1 MVTHDPLEATGL
13 ELQDVLEASIS
24 DSLVLHDVVEDDISD
39 SLVLHDV
46 VEDDISDSLV
56 LHDVV
61 EAGIS
66 DSLVLHDVVEA
77 GISDSLVLH
86 DVVEAGISDSLVLH
100 DVVEAGISDSVWVS
114 SSAFCRN
121 TAFHTLAAADLP
133 IFIFSFVP
141 LTISSKL
148 GSTIL
153 RAHTAGTVHPAYLPS
168 CHSTIIMSSFSVT
181 AL

>member
-1 MVTHDPLEATGL
+1 MLHD
-13 ELQDVLEASIS
+13 VVEASIS
-24 DSLVLHDVVEDDISD
+24 DSLVLHDV
-39 SLVLHDV
+39 
-46 VEDDISDSLV
+46 
-56 LHDVV
+56 
-61 EAGIS
+61 
-66 DSLVLHDVVEA
+66 
-77 GISDSLVLH
+77 SDSLVLH

-114 SSAFCRN
+114 SSAFCWN

-153 RAHTAGTVHPAYLPS
+153 RAHTAGTVLLAYLPS
-168 CHSTIIMSSFSVT
+168 CHSTIITSSFFSVT
-181 AL
+181 ADIEALGYCLLSSVTTNC

>member
-1 MVTHDPLEATGL
+1 MHMYIDSNTRGFNSILDLIFFFTAFALVTHDPLEATGL

-24 DSLVLHDVVEDDISD
+24 DSLVLHDVVED
-39 SLVLHDV
+39 
-46 VEDDISDSLV
+46 
-56 LHDVV
+56 
-61 EAGIS
+61 
-66 DSLVLHDVVEA
+66 
-77 GISDSLVLH
+77 
-86 DVVEAGISDSLVLH
+86 GISDSLVLH

-121 TAFHTLAAADLP
+121 TAFHTLATADLP

-141 LTISSKL
+141 LMISSKL

-181 AL
+181 ADIEALGYCLLGSVTTNC